1 MDINGGSST
10 TLPPEITDSQVTN
23 GFGATPVLV
32 TPTKLKTFTG
42 LHSCVCNPYHS
53 TVLINISLRGLDI
66 CWENTITEIQGF
78 FIYGAVGTI
87 EQGN

>member
-23 GFGATPVLV
+23 GFGATPVLL

-42 LHSCVCNPYHS
+42 LHSSGLVPSFETVISNMVLAVFSALDTCAGNS
-53 TVLINISLRGLDI
+53 TGSMLSYSFL
-66 CWENTITEIQGF
+66 E
-78 FIYGAVGTI
+78 
-87 EQGN
+87 